1 MYTEAHIFLKNVIL
15 LDAEVS
21 RFYTATILVS
31 VLLGI
36 IILFFF
42 VSIIRHQRNNL
53 KLYRAKVKAEIST
66 LEKERK
72 RIAGDLHDEL
82 GPLLSAV
89 KLQISSIE
97 EDNVEANN
105 MLIQKSNR
113 QIDEIIRKMKDISN
127 NLLPNTL
134 VRRGLE
140 AAVKEFIEKM
150 SEVHPLKISFKSEG
164 KYELNQDQQ
173 INIYRI
179 IQEITHNTIK
189 HSAANL
195 LIIKLKMIQHKL
207 MLITSDN
214 GTGFDIDNEMNL
226 NTGLGLLNL
235 RSRAEVLG
243 ANLSYTSDKGTG
255 TSYIFEVPM

>member
-1 MYTEAHIFLKNVIL
+1 MPSAETGYYPLFIIAAIDGSL
-15 LDAEVS
+15 LNALLL
-21 RFYTATILVS
+21 TS
-31 VLLGI
+31 VLLGAI
-36 IILFFF
+36 IAFFF
-42 VSIIRHQRNNL
+42 ASIVRHQRHNL
-53 KLYRAKVKAEIST
+53 KLYKAKVKAEIST

-89 KLQISSIE
+89 KLQISSID
-97 EDNVEANN
+97 EDDRETNEK
-105 MLIQKSNR
+105 LIDKSGK
-113 QIDEIIRKMKDISN
+113 QIDEIIRKMKEISN

-140 AAVKEFIEKM
+140 AAVNEFIEKM
-150 SEVHPLKISFKSEG
+150 SEVHPLKINFKSEG
-164 KYELNQDQQ
+164 KFTLNQDQE

-189 HSAANL
+189 HSGASL
-195 LIIKLKMIQHKL
+195 LIIKLKLIQNKL

-214 GTGFDIDNEMNL
+214 GVGFDIDGEMNL
-226 NTGLGLLNL
+226 NSGLGLLNL

>member
-1 MYTEAHIFLKNVIL
+1 MHTQANLFIENVML
-15 LDAEVS
+15 LDVEVS
-21 RFYTATILVS
+21 RFYTATIIVS

-42 VSIIRHQRNNL
+42 ISIIRHQRHNL
-53 KLYRAKVKAEIST
+53 RLYKAKVRAEIST

-89 KLQISSIE
+89 KLQINSIE
-97 EDNVEANN
+97 DDVETNN
-105 MLIQKSNR
+105 QLIQKSNR
-113 QIDEIIRKMKDISN
+113 QIDEIIRKMKEIST

-134 VRRGLE
+134 VRKGLE
-140 AAVKEFIEKM
+140 AAVNEFIEKM

-164 KYELNQDQQ
+164 KYDLNQDQE

-189 HSAANL
+189 HSGANL
-195 LIIKLKMIQHKL
+195 LIIKLKMIQNKL

-214 GTGFDIDNEMNL
+214 GAGFDIDNEMHL

>member
-1 MYTEAHIFLKNVIL
+1 MPSAETGYYPLFIIAAIEGNL
-15 LDAEVS
+15 LNALLL
-21 RFYTATILVS
+21 TS
-31 VLLGI
+31 VLLGAI
-36 IILFFF
+36 IAFFF
-42 VSIIRHQRNNL
+42 ASIVRHQRNNL
-53 KLYRAKVKAEIST
+53 KLYKAKVKAEIST

-72 RIAGDLHDEL
+72 RIAGDLHDEI

-89 KLQISSIE
+89 KLQISSID
-97 EDNVEANN
+97 EDDRETNEK
-105 MLIQKSNR
+105 LIAKSGK

-140 AAVKEFIEKM
+140 AAVNEFIEKM
-150 SEVHPLKISFKSEG
+150 SEVHPLKISFKSDG
-164 KYELNQDQQ
+164 KCTLNQDQE

-189 HSAANL
+189 HSGASL
-195 LIIKLKMIQHKL
+195 LIIKIKLIQNKL

-214 GTGFDIDNEMNL
+214 GAGFDIDNAMNL
-226 NTGLGLLNL
+226 NSGLGLLNL

>member
-1 MYTEAHIFLKNVIL
+1 MPSTETGYYPLFIIAAIDSSL
-15 LDAEVS
+15 LNAVLL
-21 RFYTATILVS
+21 AS
-31 VLLGI
+31 VLLGAI
-36 IILFFF
+36 ITFFF
-42 VSIIRHQRNNL
+42 SSIIRHQRHNL
-53 KLYRAKVKAEIST
+53 RLYKAKVRAEIST

-97 EDNVEANN
+97 EDNTEGNN
-105 MLIQKSNR
+105 KLIEKSNR
-113 QIDEIIRKMKDISN
+113 QIDEIIRKMKEIST

-140 AAVKEFIEKM
+140 AAVNEFIEKM
-150 SEVHPLKISFKSEG
+150 SEVHPLKISFKAEG
-164 KYELNQDQQ
+164 KFSLNQDQE

-189 HSAANL
+189 HSGASL
-195 LIIKLKMIQHKL
+195 LIIKLKMIQNKL

-214 GTGFDIDNEMNL
+214 GAGFDIDNEMHL

>member
-1 MYTEAHIFLKNVIL
+1 MYSEAHFFRQAAIL
-15 LDAEVS
+15 MYSETA
-21 RFYTATILVS
+21 RFYTATIFIS

-36 IILFFF
+36 IIVFFF
-42 VSIIRHQRNNL
+42 ASIIRHQRQNL
-53 KLYRAKVKAEIST
+53 RLYKAKVKAEITT

-89 KLQISSIE
+89 KLQVNSIE
-97 EDNVEANN
+97 ADNNETNN
-105 MLIQKSNR
+105 KLIEKSNR
-113 QIDEIIRKMKDISN
+113 QIDDIIRKMKEIST

-140 AAVKEFIEKM
+140 AAVQEFIEKM

-164 KYELNQDQQ
+164 QFNLNQDQE
-173 INIYRI
+173 INIYR
-179 IQEITHNTIK
+179 T
-189 HSAANL
+189 L
-195 LIIKLKMIQHKL
+195 LIIKLKLVQNKL
-207 MLITSDN
+207 LLITSDN
-214 GTGFDIDNEMNL
+214 GAGFDIENEMNL

>member
-1 MYTEAHIFLKNVIL
+1 MHTPSYIFKTAALFLNT
-15 LDAEVS
+15 DVS
-21 RFYTATILVS
+21 QFYKATILIS

-36 IILFFF
+36 IIVFFF
-42 VSIIRHQRNNL
+42 TSIIRHQRHNL
-53 KLYRAKVKAEIST
+53 RLYKAKVKAEIST

-72 RIAGDLHDEL
+72 RIASDLHDEL

-89 KLQISSIE
+89 KLQINSIE
-97 EDNVEANN
+97 SEDNNTN
-105 MLIQKSNR
+105 DHLIERSNR
-113 QIDEIIRKMKDISN
+113 QIDDVIRKMKDISN

-140 AAVKEFIEKM
+140 IAVNEFVEKM
-150 SEVHPLKISFKSEG
+150 AEVHPLKISFKVEG
-164 KYELNQDQQ
+164 KFTLNQDQE

-189 HSAANL
+189 HSGGTL
-195 LIIKLKMIQHKL
+195 LIIKLKIIQNKL

-214 GTGFDIDNEMNL
+214 GTGFDIENEMNL

-255 TSYIFEVPM
+255 TSYIFEVQM